1 MRAEKGLRRS
11 GEWDRAQCRHGAA
24 VGWATYGGHGRM
36 DQNFGREQLGV
47 LRRQAPVAKVRFRLV
62 GLEAAEGG
70 EVGLLL
76 LELEQHRHG
85 LVIEL
90 IPKERNRRY

>member
-1 MRAEKGLRRS
+1 
-11 GEWDRAQCRHGAA
+11 
-24 VGWATYGGHGRM
+24 M

-62 GLEAAEGG
+62 GLEAAEGD

-76 LELEQHRHG
+76 LELEQPRHG
-85 LVIEL
+85 LIIEFVQ
-90 IPKERNRRY
+90 K